1 MLKSFS
7 IILLLLIVVV
17 GCSDDPVSSKDTEA
31 TFYYRSVG
39 TGTVKLEFYTTA
51 QNDTYYRNLLY
62 ELTRTD
68 LAINIVANDEI
79 IPLATGN
86 KWVYNIKVFD
96 STNVQ
101 IYTDVDSS
109 WVERDTTLDNQLWFI
124 LVDEDGPFQIAAN
137 RDDGYYARDV
147 TLASGTTNIDS
158 VGEAYLSA
166 KYPVNAGESFPNK
179 PGFITQ
185 VLATDTLV
193 TVPAGS
199 FSCYKY
205 KRTEQ

>member
-1 MLKSFS
+1 MQKIFLVL
-7 IILLLLIVVV
+7 IIIFLLAS
-17 GCSDDPVSSKDTEA
+17 GCSDDPVSSSDTEA
-31 TFYYRSVG
+31 SFYYRSVG

-51 QNDTYYRNLLY
+51 QNDIYYRNLLY
-62 ELTRTD
+62 ELARAD
-68 LAINIVANDEI
+68 LTINIVANDEI
-79 IPLATGN
+79 IPLAAGN

-96 STNVQ
+96 STNAQV
-101 IYTDVDSS
+101 YADVDSS
-109 WVERDTTLDNQLWFI
+109 WVERDTTLDNQLWYI

-166 KYPVNAGESFPNK
+166 KYPVNAGETFSNK
-179 PGFITQ
+179 PGFTTE
-185 VLATDTLV
+185 VLATDDSV

>member
-1 MLKSFS
+1 MLRIFS
-7 IILLLLIVVV
+7 VLFLVLLFAV
-17 GCSDDPVSSKDTEA
+17 GCSDDPVSSEDTEA
-31 TFYYRSVG
+31 TFYYRTVG
-39 TGTVKLEFYTTA
+39 TGTVKLEFFTVA
-51 QNDTYYRNLLY
+51 ENDTYYRNLLY
-62 ELTRTD
+62 ELARAD
-68 LAINIVANDEI
+68 LALDIVANDEI

-101 IYTDVDSS
+101 VYTDVDSS
-109 WVERDTTLDNQLWFI
+109 WVERDTTLDGQLWYI

-147 TLASGTTNIDS
+147 TLASGTTDIDS
-158 VGEAYLSA
+158 VGEAYMSA
-166 KYPVNAGESFPNK
+166 KYPVSTGETFPNK
-179 PGFITQ
+179 TGFITE
-185 VLATDTLV
+185 VLSIADSV

-199 FSCYKY
+199 YSCYKY

>member
-1 MLKSFS
+1 MLRLFS
-7 IILLLLIVVV
+7 ILVLVLLFAV
-17 GCSDDPVSSKDTEA
+17 GCSDDPVSSEDTEA
-31 TFYYRSVG
+31 TFYYRTVG
-39 TGTVKLEFYTTA
+39 TGTVKLEFYTIA

-62 ELTRTD
+62 ELTRVD
-68 LAINIVANDEI
+68 IANNIVANDEI
-79 IPLATGN
+79 IPLADGN

-101 IYTDVDSS
+101 IYSGVDSS
-109 WVERDTTLDNQLWFI
+109 WVARDTTLDNQLWHI
-124 LVDEDGPFQIAAN
+124 LADKDGPFQIATN

-147 TLASGTTNIDS
+147 TLASGTTDIDS

-166 KYPVNAGESFPNK
+166 KYPVNVGETFPNK
-179 PGFITQ
+179 TGFITE
-185 VLATDTLV
+185 VLSTDDSV

>member
-1 MLKSFS
+1 MLRIFS
-7 IILLLLIVVV
+7 VLFLVLLFAV
-17 GCSDDPVSSKDTEA
+17 GCSDDPVSSEDIEA

-39 TGTVKLEFYTTA
+39 TGTVKLEFFTVA
-51 QNDTYYRNLLY
+51 ENDTYYRNLLY
-62 ELTRTD
+62 ELARAD
-68 LAINIVANDEI
+68 LALDIVANDEI

-101 IYTDVDSS
+101 VYTDVDSS
-109 WVERDTTLDNQLWFI
+109 WVERDTTLDNELWYI

-147 TLASGTTNIDS
+147 TLASGTTDIDS
-158 VGEAYLSA
+158 VGEAYMSA
-166 KYPVNAGESFPNK
+166 KYPVSTGETFPNK
-179 PGFITQ
+179 TGFITG
-185 VLATDTLV
+185 VLSIADSV

-199 FSCYKY
+199 YSCYKY